1 MKNLNRVHSGEW
13 NVINLKVNCMWFNKK
28 IKNYW
33 MNSILNKKDITNRLM
48 SRNKIY
54 IILVMRMSSCNRR

>member
-33 MNSILNKKDITNRLM
+33 MNSISNKKDITNRLM